1 MNPASSCR
9 TTMNDD
15 TTIDNT
21 AADDTTTTANAAD
34 DVTLSWR
41 RSLFSALGYHLYTIY
56 LFTYSSHK
64 DVIYPGLV
72 FSLSTA
78 LSSRSYL
85 PLSSSPSPLKIIP
98 RTPYALLQIYLSL
111 LLFSL
116 HNQHHPSSI
125 LKDTINKPWRPL
137 PAGRIS
143 PSQTRLLLILGVY
156 PLFFGTAYTLGT
168 LFPTISFVI
177 FTIYYCELGGC
188 SAGGVARG
196 LLNALGYSCF
206 FTGGFLALVGNSQ
219 TPTTHH
225 SQYTQSQFTRYFKH
239 TQQGGPGT
247 GTVWQWLVVI
257 CAVVF
262 TTTHTQDF
270 RDEKGDLARGRKTVQ
285 TTLGDAGARWV
296 VVVASAAW
304 SVVIPN
310 MFGLGLIVSAIL
322 CGGAGM
328 LAYFLLSGIKNR
340 TVEGDI
346 RVYKVWIAWFMA
358 VILSPLIQTG
368 LDLCFSK

>member
-1 MNPASSCR
+1 VNPASSCR

-85 PLSSSPSPLKIIP
+85 PLSSSPSPLEIIP

-125 LKDTINKPWRPL
+125 LEDTINKPWRPL

-156 PLFFGTAYTLGT
+156 PLFLAQHIHWEHSFQRLVSSSLQYITANWAAAR
-168 LFPTISFVI
+168 P
-177 FTIYYCELGGC
+177 
-188 SAGGVARG
+188 AGWREVSSMPWAI
-196 LLNALGYSCF
+196 LVFSQ
-206 FTGGFLALVGNSQ
+206 GGFWLWWG
-219 TPTTHH
+219 TP
-225 SQYTQSQFTRYFKH
+225 KL
-239 TQQGGPGT
+239 PP
-247 GTVWQWLVVI
+247 L
-257 CAVVF
+257 
-262 TTTHTQDF
+262 
-270 RDEKGDLARGRKTVQ
+270 
-285 TTLGDAGARWV
+285 TTL
-296 VVVASAAW
+296 S
-304 SVVIPN
+304 
-310 MFGLGLIVSAIL
+310 
-322 CGGAGM
+322 
-328 LAYFLLSGIKNR
+328 
-340 TVEGDI
+340 
-346 RVYKVWIAWFMA
+346 
-358 VILSPLIQTG
+358 ILSLSSLDISSTRSREDQGQEQSGSGWSSSAQSSSPQLIPRISET
-368 LDLCFSK
+368 KKVI